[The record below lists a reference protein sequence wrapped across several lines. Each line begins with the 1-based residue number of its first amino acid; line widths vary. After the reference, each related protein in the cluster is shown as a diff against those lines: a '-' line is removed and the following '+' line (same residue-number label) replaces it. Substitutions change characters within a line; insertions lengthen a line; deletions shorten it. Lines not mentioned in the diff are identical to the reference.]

1 MPIMNMYGQP
11 VDFGTVEQPKPE
23 PLVEGRTAQGV
34 PARDTKLDIA
44 ASSPLDAIG
53 GLVRNLSWGF
63 NSALFALPDAAY
75 QKLAE
80 SYGLKGDQIT
90 SLTKLFN
97 KGESTPRNTSE
108 RFARAIGDGV
118 GTTLPFTGILGAM
131 AAARPVVALAAA
143 PQAGVKG
150 ILKGIADDTLNYIK
164 ANPVKAAATDIAFGS
179 AYESLKQAVQEGIDD
194 DNPNKEMLK
203 EYLPAAAFLGPA
215 AWYTLSPVTAAAK
228 AANAIRGKLGAAGDT
243 AGLGEAQKEALA
255 SLPAGYRLPVINIY
269 PKMMLK
275 RAEEKLANTFGPMAE
290 TPEVRESLNALEQAF
305 KDPRFSE
312 IFTVDGRSTFDF
324 AEQAMYG
331 PITEQKKKMLSMLPP
346 SELAN
351 TKARE
356 AANQERMTQLWATLR
371 PEARKPVEEA
381 FRAAQADH
389 QEFFENMLRQQKDL
403 TEVEIAAI
411 SERLGPQDPNNMGA
425 ELRGVIANGL
435 ELDYGMRKKILN
447 KMGLNVGYS
456 PEGIPVATRDGGTSL
471 FPAQDMEK
479 AAIALVEKY
488 KIERP
493 SLRARIP
500 EPIQLLD
507 RFLTSQKFAR
517 EKMEKDMTSQLV
529 NQSITEQMAN
539 FGTTLPPDF
548 QKAIRN
554 EVMRTVRGESA
565 KESKRFVKAADIAP
579 DATGNITIPSG
590 IPGKKFVINPA
601 QIKAD
606 AARIAEA
613 NTPVDI
619 NAPEALDYLASAQ
632 RFRNDSLLVRNDA
645 MKKGRMRFAD
655 VDRYIKTG
663 DAVYKDIEKL
673 ILDHVP
679 KISQNY
685 GNITGLLD
693 DYRAGFEQVYPLL
706 VTQKIRGG
714 ETYLLPNEEVMSTA
728 FKNAESLQQL
738 QLTLGTSPQAESLVR
753 RGTIDWLRG
762 KGVVN
767 QQGLVD
773 PSKIRSVLDKNQN
786 IVNALPANIQA
797 EVKNEVAL
805 AESYVT
811 RLGELDKRAV
821 IAKDSE
827 LKGMLDKAARDDA
840 DPLTVLEQALSDPA
854 SMRKLVDQFSK
865 DPESL
870 AALRRSVYDVAMQGS
885 EKGGSL
891 LRFIDQNE
899 KSLRVLYKDTQHFDD
914 LKMLADIDRRVN
926 AMGDVTG
933 RMASFE
939 ATDEKMKRLFGF
951 GIQFAT
957 TTLREA
963 ATGRI
968 SPETGALALMLRLAG
983 RVESQLYQRMFTKAM
998 EDPKF
1003 AHSITHI
1010 GTPQQATTINGALQN
1025 IGIDLTKAYEAPRAP
1040 APSPTQRV
1048 LRQEG
1053 AGALRPEQETRPAP
1067 TAEQMLRAMP
1077 PAVASRGYT
1086 NQMRVGPPP
1095 SNPGGGL
1102 GNVQL
1107 MYPAMFP
1114 NDPISGLLQQRQAQL
1129 TGQQK

>member
-1 MPIMNMYGQP
+1 
-11 VDFGTVEQPKPE
+11 
-23 PLVEGRTAQGV
+23 
-34 PARDTKLDIA
+34 
-44 ASSPLDAIG
+44 
-53 GLVRNLSWGF
+53 
-63 NSALFALPDAAY
+63 
-75 QKLAE
+75 
-80 SYGLKGDQIT
+80 
-90 SLTKLFN
+90 
-97 KGESTPRNTSE
+97 
-108 RFARAIGDGV
+108 
-118 GTTLPFTGILGAM
+118 
-131 AAARPVVALAAA
+131 
-143 PQAGVKG
+143 
-150 ILKGIADDTLNYIK
+150 
-164 ANPVKAAATDIAFGS
+164 
-179 AYESLKQAVQEGIDD
+179 
-194 DNPNKEMLK
+194 
-203 EYLPAAAFLGPA
+203 
-215 AWYTLSPVTAAAK
+215 
-228 AANAIRGKLGAAGDT
+228 
-243 AGLGEAQKEALA
+243 
-255 SLPAGYRLPVINIY
+255 
-269 PKMMLK
+269 
-275 RAEEKLANTFGPMAE
+275 
-290 TPEVRESLNALEQAF
+290 
-305 KDPRFSE
+305 
-312 IFTVDGRSTFDF
+312 
-324 AEQAMYG
+324 
-331 PITEQKKKMLSMLPP
+331 
-346 SELAN
+346 
-351 TKARE
+351 
-356 AANQERMTQLWATLR
+356 LWATLR

-447 KMGLNVGYS
+447 KMGLNIGYS
-456 PEGIPVATRDGGTSL
+456 PEGVPVATREGGKSL

-479 AAIALVEKY
+479 AATALVEKY

-507 RFLTSQKFAR
+507 RFLTSQQLAR
-517 EKMEKDMTSQLV
+517 EKMEKAMTTQLTNQTLAEQLV
-529 NQSITEQMAN
+529 GIPVDFHPAIQSEAN
-539 FGTTLPPDF
+539 KIMRSFGAP
-548 QKAIRN
+548 QKASRKYPASDN
-554 EVMRTVRGESA
+554 VKPNAQGEIVIPTGYGG
-565 KESKRFVKAADIAP
+565 KRSVSF
-579 DATGNITIPSG
+579 
-590 IPGKKFVINPA
+590 NPT

-606 AARIAEA
+606 AKSIAEA
-613 NTPVDI
+613 NTGIDI

-632 RFRNDSLLVRNDA
+632 RFRNDSLLVSNDA

-663 DAVYKDIEKL
+663 DAVYNDIEKL

-685 GNITGLLD
+685 GNIRGLLQ
-693 DYRAGFEQVYPLL
+693 DYRAGYEKVYPLL

-714 ETYLLPNEEVMSTA
+714 ETYLLPNEQVMSTA

-738 QLTLGTSPQAESLVR
+738 QLTLGNSPQAESLVR

-805 AESYVT
+805 ADSYVT

-821 IAKDSE
+821 VAKDSE

-891 LRFIDQNE
+891 VRFIDQNE
-899 KSLRVLYKDTQHFDD
+899 KSLKVLYKDTQHFDD

-1025 IGIDLTKAYEAPRAP
+1025 IGIDLTKAYEVPRAP

-1053 AGALRPEQETRPAP
+1053 AKALQPEQEARPAP

>member
-1 MPIMNMYGQP
+1 MNMYGQP